1 MKETPKPVANLQ
13 EVKQPKPKQ
22 KIKQTASAIYLLKG
36 FSDQIDRMN
45 RNNVIT
51 EVELKQLLQIKR
63 AITERYIG

>member
-1 MKETPKPVANLQ
+1 MKETPKQVVNLE
-13 EVKQPKPKQ
+13 EVKQSKTKQ